1 MQFDQRWPPLRSA
14 ETIRSIAIVTACVL
28 AVAIAGRYAA
38 ALLPAVAGGI
48 VLLIVMSIILYMI
61 GYLFAVGYKLNP
73 QPGLE
78 GVVPISMTGRDA
90 VVITVVV
97 TAAPAGLL
105 ALTALAAA
113 DGIPTGGGASVAFLL
128 GSTTAIA
135 TMLATLYIIP
145 VMIAVRLRGRSFRDA
160 LLLSESRDVLRTTD
174 YLGSWAIG
182 FAAVAL
188 AGWFG
193 SITARSLGIVGVLS
207 AVVAAY
213 LLIVGVRS
221 LAIDPNN

>member
-1 MQFDQRWPPLRSA
+1 MDFDQRWPSLRSA
-14 ETIRSIAIVTACVL
+14 ETIRSIAIVAACVL
-28 AVAIAGRYAA
+28 AIAIGGRYAA
-38 ALLPAVAGGI
+38 VLLPAVGGGI

-61 GYLFAVGYKLNP
+61 GYVFAIGYELAP
-73 QPGLE
+73 QTGLD
-78 GVVPISMTGRDA
+78 GVVTVLKTGRDT

-97 TAAPAGLL
+97 AAAPIGLL
-105 ALTALAAA
+105 ALTAVAAA

-135 TMLATLYIIP
+135 TVLAAMYVIP
-145 VMIAVRLRGRSFRDA
+145 VMIAVRLRGRSFRHA
-160 LLLSESRDVLRTTD
+160 LVLSESRNVLRTTG

-193 SITARSLGIVGVLS
+193 SITARSPGVVGVLS

-213 LLIVGVRS
+213 LLLVAVRS
-221 LAIDPNN
+221 WSSEF